1 MTESER
7 YLAYL
12 RQLRRP
18 FQKLS
23 RLRFLNPD
31 GSTGFA
37 LDNNPH
43 SSLSRAFIAD
53 GSISVNLQNG
63 ARRSVKVTLDNINE
77 EFDYNVSRLWFG
89 QEIALDEGLVLPD
102 GSDYYIQQGVFLPSE
117 PTETVQ
123 PGTRTMQYNLV
134 DKWANLDGSLFGRL
148 DGTYVVSAGTNIFA
162 PIAAILTEN
171 RGNGLPVDRMTPVFT
186 EYYNGKTQILP
197 DGSQVGLTSAPYTLT
212 VDAGGCFSDVVLGLA
227 AMLNAWTG
235 YDATGALRIDPS
247 QDDIADATKAVLWQ
261 FSQSEAQLLGMAYTV
276 KNTAVFNDYIVVGEQ
291 LDGFAQPRGRAQ
303 NLDPSS
309 ETNVYQIGRKTTWE
323 HAAGYA
329 TNKQCQDLAA
339 WKLKRSSILQK
350 TVSVSCTQLFHIQE
364 NSLIEIVRTDKP
376 GSPVERH
383 LIQGFTRPL
392 VGTGNMTIQAVSTVD
407 LPKATIV

>member
-1 MTESER
+1 MTESGK

-12 RQLRRP
+12 QQLRRP

-53 GSISVNLQNG
+53 GKISVNLQNG
-63 ARRSVKVTLDNINE
+63 ARRSVTATLDNVDG
-77 EFDYNVSRLWFG
+77 EFDYNVNRLWFG
-89 QEIALDEGLVLPD
+89 QEIALDEGLLLPD
-102 GSDYYIQQGVFLPSE
+102 GSEYYIQQGVFLPSE
-117 PTETVQ
+117 PSESVQ
-123 PGTRTMQYNLV
+123 PGSRTMQYHLV
-134 DKWANLDGSLFGRL
+134 DKWANLDGSLFGLL
-148 DGTYVVSAGTNIFA
+148 DSTYMVSAGTNIFA
-162 PIAAILTEN
+162 PIAALLAAD

-186 EYYNGKTQILP
+186 EYYNAKTQALP

-212 VDAGGCFSDVVLGLA
+212 VDAGGCIADVVLGLS

-247 QDDIADATKAVLWQ
+247 QDDIADAAKAVLWR
-261 FSQSEAQLLGMAYTV
+261 FSQNEAQLHGMAYTV
-276 KNTAVFNDYIVVGEQ
+276 KNTEVFNDYIVVGEQ
-291 LDGFAQPRGRAQ
+291 LDGYAQPKGRAQ
-303 NLDPSS
+303 NLDPASD
-309 ETNVYQIGRKTTWE
+309 TNVYQIGRKTTWE

-329 TNKQCQDLAA
+329 TDKQCQDLAV

-350 TVSVSCTQLFHIQE
+350 TVTISCIQMFHIQE
-364 NSLIEIVRTDKP
+364 NSLVEIVRTDKP
-376 GSPVERH
+376 GHPVERH
-383 LIQGFTRPL
+383 LIQGFSRPL
-392 VGTGNMTIQAVSTVD
+392 TSAGSMEIQAVSTVD
-407 LPKATIV
+407 LPQATIV

>member
-12 RQLRRP
+12 QQLRRP

-43 SSLSRAFIAD
+43 STLSRAFIAD
-53 GSISVNLQNG
+53 GNISVNLQNG
-63 ARRSVKVTLDNINE
+63 ARRSVKVTLDNINDD
-77 EFDYNVSRLWFG
+77 FDYSVNRLWFG

-117 PTETVQ
+117 PTEDVR
-123 PGTRTMQYNLV
+123 PGNRTMQYNLV

-162 PIAAILTEN
+162 PIAALLAED

-186 EYYNGKTQILP
+186 EYYNGMTQALP
-197 DGSQVGLTSAPYTLT
+197 DGGQAPMTSAPYTLT
-212 VDAGGCFSDVVLGLA
+212 VDAGGCLSDVVLGLS

-235 YDATGALRIDPS
+235 YDATGALRLDPS

-291 LDGFAQPRGRAQ
+291 LDGYAQPKGRAQ
-303 NLDPSS
+303 NLDPASD
-309 ETNVYQIGRKTTWE
+309 TNVYQIGRKTTWE

-329 TNKQCQDLAA
+329 TDKQCKDLAA

-350 TVSVSCTQLFHIQE
+350 TVSISCVQMFHIQE
-364 NSLIEIVRTDKP
+364 NSLVELVRTDKP
-376 GSPVERH
+376 GAPVERH

-392 VGTGNMTIQAVSTVD
+392 VGPGNMTIQAVSTVD
-407 LPKATIV
+407 LPQATII

>member
-1 MTESER
+1 MH
-7 YLAYL
+7 
-12 RQLRRP
+12 
-18 FQKLS
+18 
-23 RLRFLNPD
+23 
-31 GSTGFA
+31 STV
-37 LDNNPH
+37 
-43 SSLSRAFIAD
+43 RTI
-53 GSISVNLQNG
+53 QN
-63 ARRSVKVTLDNINE
+63 
-77 EFDYNVSRLWFG
+77 
-89 QEIALDEGLVLPD
+89 
-102 GSDYYIQQGVFLPSE
+102 
-117 PTETVQ
+117 
-123 PGTRTMQYNLV
+123 NLV

-162 PIAAILTEN
+162 PIAALLTEN